1 MRIPTQLKLLKSGS
15 GESLPEDLVSHMRG
29 WLADIVGATDVEP
42 VHNDTYVTCVRAGL
56 HGAWRRA
63 AGDPDDQPEEWL
75 RTRAPAG
82 IRCVSADRG
91 IFPRVVDAMDDPEL
105 LGTRDCNLTQ
115 SRHLDKQAIA
125 FEKFEEFWDK
135 GYVKE
140 FASYE
145 DLVEFLD
152 GEVPVISDVHVVTKF
167 GMRLRSIALF

>member
-1 MRIPTQLKLLKSGS
+1 
-15 GESLPEDLVSHMRG
+15 
-29 WLADIVGATDVEP
+29 
-42 VHNDTYVTCVRAGL
+42 
-56 HGAWRRA
+56 
-63 AGDPDDQPEEWL
+63 
-75 RTRAPAG
+75 
-82 IRCVSADRG
+82 
-91 IFPRVVDAMDDPEL
+91 MDDPEL